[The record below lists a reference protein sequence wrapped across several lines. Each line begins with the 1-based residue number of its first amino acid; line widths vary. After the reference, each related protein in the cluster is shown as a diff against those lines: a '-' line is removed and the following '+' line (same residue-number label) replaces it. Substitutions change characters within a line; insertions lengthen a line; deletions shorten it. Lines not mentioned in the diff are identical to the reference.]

1 MYHASVLCIA
11 DFFFRKTLTYRA
23 SGVSRKVV
31 TARSL
36 QNLNQ
41 LGAKDEVVDKHIKED
56 RQVSKKNVPIQPIK
70 AEVHTSIGEEEQR

>member
-56 RQVSKKNVPIQPIK
+56 SKKNAPIQPIK